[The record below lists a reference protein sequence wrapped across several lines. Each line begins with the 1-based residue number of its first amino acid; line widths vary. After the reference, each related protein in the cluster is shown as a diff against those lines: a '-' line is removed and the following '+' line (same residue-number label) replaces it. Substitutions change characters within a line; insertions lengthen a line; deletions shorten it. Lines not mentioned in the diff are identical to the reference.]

1 MENSRTVQKMNKGHK
16 PTEDQTKEINGASVN
31 PAASHEDASKL
42 VKERRVER
50 AGLADEEKELYKR
63 VADRIAAMDKN
74 DKTYSEK
81 EIMEE
86 FGLSEENILNAPD
99 DIGSEE

>member
-1 MENSRTVQKMNKGHK
+1 MENTRAVQMMNKGHK
-16 PTEDQTKEINGASVN
+16 STEDQIKEIDGASVN
-31 PAASHEDASKL
+31 LATSDEDASKL
-42 VKERRVER
+42 VKERCAER

-63 VADRIAAMDKN
+63 IADRIAAMDKN